1 MTRVLVAL
9 GCILAFPAMLL
20 ADEPPLV
27 TWKGCSD
34 LGCMGQIKMRVTRA
48 AREDAAGTYNFS
60 FFTNYEVYFEDV
72 TTAPARK
79 LLHLTQ
85 PDSTFVFSGVQ
96 GAEEAESFRAKY
108 QTRVAR
114 VMILVLRLVA
124 AGYPEGAGALPTT
137 WDSRPVELD
146 RSRFEVWA
154 RRVTRDSFVFRVQ
167 GSDYLVDGDWVITK
181 QTPWPDSRPM
191 AGWIA
196 SNGVTIPNITL
207 GDLRQLRRR

>member
-1 MTRVLVAL
+1 MTRALAVL
-9 GCILAFPAMLL
+9 GCLLALPAAVL

-72 TTAPARK
+72 SSTRLQK
-79 LLHLTQ
+79 LLHLTL
-85 PDSTFVFSGVQ
+85 PDSSFVFFGVH
-96 GAEEAESFRAKY
+96 GAEEAEAFRAKY

-124 AGYPEGAGALPTT
+124 KGFPEGAGAMPAT

-146 RSRFEVWA
+146 RSRFDVSA
-154 RRVTRDSFVFRVQ
+154 RRVTRDSFAFRVQ
-167 GSDYLVDGDWVITK
+167 GPDHVVEGDWVLTK
-181 QTPWPDSRPM
+181 LAPWPDGQSM
-191 AGWIA
+191 AGWVA
-196 SNGVTIPNITL
+196 SNGVTIPAITL
-207 GDLRQLRRR
+207 GELRQLRRR